1 MRGAEIEATIYAWLN
16 ATYPAGPTWF
26 DEEEL
31 PKDAPPLEVRM
42 LCACNLIEYNIGNGG
57 WSQFLWNCFDRWR
70 TLINTAQ
77 EGYSLIGAKE
87 QADALNILR
96 ELCERDE
103 QACLGARMAQ
113 WKRLWNI
120 RGVAILTERMNGK
133 SCSGETSMND
143 ASFGSK
149 RMNRVSARLLAAS
162 TPNRSLNRTPLGGAC
177 APSFGSPVSLVR

>member
-103 QACLGARMAQ
+103 QACLAARRREDGSM
-113 WKRLWNI
+113 
-120 RGVAILTERMNGK
+120 
-133 SCSGETSMND
+133 ET
-143 ASFGSK
+143 FVEYT
-149 RMNRVSARLLAAS
+149 R
-162 TPNRSLNRTPLGGAC
+162 RSYLNRANEWEELFWGDIYERR
-177 APSFGSPVSLVR
+177 LVWLEANESRVRAIIGRVDA